1 MSLLDPWLIVSKK
14 IWPESA
20 PPTDKSHVRLT
31 ELIPT
36 LKTLKDN
43 GVGSARFA
51 QLASY

>member
-1 MSLLDPWLIVSKK
+1 MLLVDPWIIFSKK
-14 IWPESA
+14 IWAA

-31 ELIPT
+31 EPT
-36 LKTLKDN
+36 PTSKTFKVN